1 MTSMSNGDRTL
12 SKFTR
17 YMNARQH
24 IRAFFAQRP
33 EGLVAQNARARILL
47 SPVQGFDGDYLAE
60 ATECN
65 CLIRPRDGKNISVF
79 IDDRPA
85 EAMGF
90 LRDGHALWGRVATG
104 DHPGHIRF
112 CIRAGD
118 EDILYAELEV
128 RPSRLD
134 YETDYHIMRD
144 DLQRVSR
151 ELLYLLPNHARI
163 ATHLTDA
170 QGGAL
175 DFHQVLARLLNQ
187 LVRTLHAITKRP
199 DRHLKTAQRI
209 RPVDRAAGRDPQAI
223 AHLIR
228 SPQFWTSDTKSR
240 PYPPLADGIGYTHVR
255 ETHRHPDI
263 DTPRNRHLV
272 AHLKRVSRR
281 AQTIADTALGHRLK
295 TNVNRF
301 LRLLPVSPARRG
313 DPMPVHLDARYQTA
327 FALIRAL
334 NRALAP
340 CIGGPFDLSYRDTHV
355 LYEYWIYFALVQTLR
370 DLGFAPTS
378 DGNLFHLTERG
389 LSVSPT
395 QGEPSAIH
403 LRRDARHIRCLY
415 NPTYSTASGR
425 ALTHD
430 LRPDI
435 VIEVH
440 APGHRR
446 AIHAFDAKYRR
457 EDRDG
462 MWIPMRE
469 DIDKMHAYRDAI
481 GQVTATAF
489 QRVLKSAIVL
499 FPAPAD
505 PAYHAHAF
513 YTSLPHGIG
522 GLPLLPGD
530 AKTASALREYITECV
545 LM

>member
-1 MTSMSNGDRTL
+1 
-12 SKFTR
+12 
-17 YMNARQH
+17 MNARQH
-24 IRAFFAQRP
+24 IRTVFAQTT
-33 EGLVAQNARARILL
+33 EGLVAQNDRARILL
-47 SPVQGFDGDYLAE
+47 SPVQSFDGDHLAE
-60 ATECN
+60 STECN
-65 CLIRPRDGKNISVF
+65 CLIRPRNGENISVF
-79 IDDRPA
+79 INDQPA

-90 LRDGHALWGRVATG
+90 LRDGHALWGRLATG

-118 EDILYAELEV
+118 ADLLYAELEV

-144 DLQRVSR
+144 ELQRVSR
-151 ELLYLLPNHARI
+151 QLLYLLPNHARI

-175 DFHQVLARLLNQ
+175 DFHQVLDQLLNQ
-187 LVRTLHAITKRP
+187 LVRTLHAIVKRP

-209 RPVDRAAGRDPQAI
+209 RAVDRAHGRDPHAI

-228 SPQFWTSDTKSR
+228 SPQFWTSDTHRHPS
-240 PYPPLADGIGYTHVR
+240 LTEGIGYTHVR
-255 ETHRHPDI
+255 ETHRQPDI

-272 AHLKRVSRR
+272 AHLERVSRR
-281 AQTIADTALGHRLK
+281 AQTIAHTALGHRLK
-295 TNVNRF
+295 TNVNHF
-301 LRLLPVSPARRG
+301 LRLLPLSPARRG
-313 DPMPVHLDARYQTA
+313 DPVPVHLDARYQTA

-340 CIGGPFDLSYRDTHV
+340 CVGGPFDLSYRDTHV
-355 LYEYWIYFALVQTLR
+355 LYEYWIYFTLVQTLC
-370 DLGFAPTS
+370 DLGFVPTHDS
-378 DGNLFHLTERG
+378 NLFHLTERG

-403 LRRDARHIRCLY
+403 LQRDARRIRCLY
-415 NPTYSTASGR
+415 NPTYTTASGR

-440 APGHRR
+440 TPGNQR

-457 EDRDG
+457 EDHNG
-462 MWIPMRE
+462 VWIPMRE

-489 QRVLKSAIVL
+489 QRILKSAIVL

-505 PAYHAHAF
+505 PAYRTHAF
-513 YTSLPHGIG
+513 CTSLPHGIG

-530 AKTASALREYITECV
+530 AKTASALREYIAEQV

>member
-1 MTSMSNGDRTL
+1 
-12 SKFTR
+12 
-17 YMNARQH
+17 MNARQH
-24 IRAFFAQRP
+24 IRAVFLQTT
-33 EGLVAQNARARILL
+33 EGLVAQNECARILL

-65 CLIRPRDGKNISVF
+65 CLIRPRNGETLSVF

-90 LRDGHALWGRVATG
+90 LRDGHALWGRLATG

-118 EDILYAELEV
+118 ADILYAELEV

-134 YETDYHIMRD
+134 YETDYHIMRG

-151 ELLYLLPNHARI
+151 ELLYSLPNHAQI

-175 DFHQVLARLLNQ
+175 DFHQVIAHLLNH
-187 LVRTLHAITKRP
+187 LVRTMHAIVKRP

-209 RPVDRAAGRDPQAI
+209 RPVDRATGSDPQAI
-223 AHLIR
+223 SHLIR
-228 SPQFWTSDTKSR
+228 SPQFWTSDTTRR
-240 PYPPLADGIGYTHVR
+240 PYLPDGIGYTHVR

-272 AHLKRVSRR
+272 AHLERVSRR

-301 LRLLPVSPARRG
+301 LRSLPLSPARRG
-313 DPMPVHLDARYQTA
+313 DPVPGHLDARYQTA

-334 NRALAP
+334 DRALDP
-340 CIGGPFDLSYRDTHV
+340 CVGGPFDLSYRDTHV
-355 LYEYWIYFALVQTLR
+355 LYEYWIYFALIQALR

-378 DGNLFHLTERG
+378 DRNLFRLTERG
-389 LSVSPT
+389 LRVSPT

-403 LRRDARHIRCLY
+403 LQRGACHIRCLY

-435 VIEVH
+435 VIEIH
-440 APGHRR
+440 TAEAGHPR

-462 MWIPMRE
+462 VWIPMRE

-481 GQVTATAF
+481 GQVTGTDF
-489 QRVLKSAIVL
+489 QRILKSAIVL
-499 FPAPAD
+499 FPSPAN
-505 PAYHAHAF
+505 PAYHTHAF

-522 GLPLLPGD
+522 GLPLLPRD
-530 AKTASALREYITECV
+530 AKTASALRAYLAECV
-545 LM
+545 LE